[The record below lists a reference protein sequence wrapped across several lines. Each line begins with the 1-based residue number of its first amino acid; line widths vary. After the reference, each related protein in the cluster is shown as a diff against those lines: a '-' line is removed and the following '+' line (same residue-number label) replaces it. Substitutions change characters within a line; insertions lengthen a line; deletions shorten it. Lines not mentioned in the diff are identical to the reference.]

1 MAIDKNPTPLPER
14 PADPMTAAD
23 GAQLFTKLEN
33 FSKEIFTMMEQSNK
47 KTAEVL
53 SDLSNRLATTQRDVI
68 NMRDTVSA
76 VSQDFAATR
85 VQRLQQEIAD
95 QEKEKQI
102 LEQRIKV
109 VNEKLEEKKTN
120 TVSAINTTDR
130 MKQAAEVTFEERERF
145 EKEQRAAAWAKR
157 RETILT
163 AVMVS
168 LSVGFVG
175 SLVAAIWWFVMFY
188 VNNR

>member
-1 MAIDKNPTPLPER
+1 MTAIDKNKTPEPGKPVELIDAMQIYAMIER
-14 PADPMTAAD
+14 
-23 GAQLFTKLEN
+23 
-33 FSKEIFTMMEQSNK
+33 SNE
-47 KTAEVL
+47 KTAL
-53 SDLSNRLATTQRDVI
+53 ALQDLSARLATTQKDVI
-68 NMRDTVSA
+68 NMRDTVQA

-109 VNEKLEEKKTN
+109 VNEKLEEKKTT
-120 TVSAINTTDR
+120 TVGAINTTDK
-130 MKQAAEVTFEERERF
+130 MKQAAEMTYEQREQK
-145 EKEQRAAAWAKR
+145 EKEERAAAWTKR